1 MLLQTARQILTAALE
16 AGHFEVVWWGCAALA
31 CLVVV
36 VVTGGTRG
44 DGDRHRR
51 LWRAGRRLGMTVEET
66 RVLHHL
72 ARAGHL
78 RQETELFRNRALL
91 DGVLQRGT
99 AAVRRAGPPDR
110 SPYRHRLAVLLSIKA
125 RVDAGS
131 AASVQSLAPFRAG
144 QPVTLARAMMRDIE
158 SRLLASIGDE
168 LACALPHDQGTSSA
182 PLHRGMQVT
191 VRAANSGGHAGG
203 IVATV
208 LGRAWVAGQP
218 ALLIT
223 RRTTL
228 SGSVR
233 ARGGMRR
240 CEIMP
245 LAVDRRSIGTATPGA
260 GEREPPVAGTLVSLD
275 AQWAGIRAATPVAAG
290 RLVRVAIEIGRAA
303 RLPLYGK
310 VVQSPARR
318 AAGVMVVHLTGL
330 SRSRISDLY
339 RFVDEC
345 WSAGGGARARD

>member
-36 VVTGGTRG
+36 VVAGGTRG

-51 LWRAGRRLGMTVEET
+51 LWRAGRRLGMTVAET

-91 DGVLQRGT
+91 DGVLQRGM

-131 AASVQSLAPFRAG
+131 AASVQSVAPFRAG
-144 QPVTLARAMMRDIE
+144 QSVTLARAMMRDIE

-168 LACALPHDQGTSSA
+168 LACALPHDHGTSSA

-240 CEIMP
+240 CEVMP
-245 LAVDRRSIGTATPGA
+245 LAVDRRS
-260 GEREPPVAGTLVSLD
+260 EPPVAGTLVSLD
-275 AQWAGIRAATPVAAG
+275 AQWAGIRAVTPVAAG

>member
-1 MLLQTARQILTAALE
+1 MLLQTARQILAAALA

-31 CLVVV
+31 CLIVVLV
-36 VVTGGTRG
+36 AGGTRDSG
-44 DGDRHRR
+44 GRHRR
-51 LWRAGRRLGMTVEET
+51 LRRAGRRLGMTGEET

-78 RQETELFRNRALL
+78 RQETGLFRNRALL

-125 RVDAGS
+125 RVDAGC
-131 AASVQSLAPFRAG
+131 AATVLSLAPFRAG
-144 QPVTLARAMMRDIE
+144 ERITLARATMRDVE

-168 LACALPHDQGTSSA
+168 LACALPHDQVTCSA
-182 PLHRGMQVT
+182 PLRRGMQVT
-191 VRAANSGGHAGG
+191 VRAAGAGGHAGG

-223 RRTTL
+223 RRSTL
-228 SGSVR
+228 AGTVR
-233 ARGGMRR
+233 LRGGRRR
-240 CEIMP
+240 CEVMP
-245 LAVDRRSIGTATPGA
+245 LAVDRRPRRTAAPAT
-260 GEREPPVAGTLVSLD
+260 GEHEPPVAGTLVSLD
-275 AQWAGIRAATPVAAG
+275 AQWAGIRAVPPVAAG
-290 RLVRVAIEIGRAA
+290 RLVKVVIELGRAA

-318 AAGVMVVHLTGL
+318 AAGGGVMVVHLTGL

-345 WSAGGGARARD
+345 WPAAGGR

>member
-1 MLLQTARQILTAALE
+1 
-16 AGHFEVVWWGCAALA
+16 
-31 CLVVV
+31 
-36 VVTGGTRG
+36 
-44 DGDRHRR
+44 
-51 LWRAGRRLGMTVEET
+51 MTVEET

-131 AASVQSLAPFRAG
+131 AASVQSVAPFRAG

-245 LAVDRRSIGTATPGA
+245 LAVDGARSGPPRPAPANASRRWRAPWFPSM
-260 GEREPPVAGTLVSLD
+260 

-345 WSAGGGARARD
+345 WSAGGGARARRLSAWSGPPVRCVPRSSTPWPPVKRSPRACATGLPNAAAR

>member
-36 VVTGGTRG
+36 LVAGGTRG

-131 AASVQSLAPFRAG
+131 AASVQSHAPFRAG
-144 QPVTLARAMMRDIE
+144 QPVTLARAMMHDIE

-191 VRAANSGGHAGG
+191 VRAADSGGHAGA

-233 ARGGMRR
+233 ARAGMRR
-240 CEIMP
+240 CEVMP
-245 LAVDRRSIGTATPGA
+245 LAVDRRS
-260 GEREPPVAGTLVSLD
+260 EPPVAGTLVSLD
-275 AQWAGIRAATPVAAG
+275 AQWAGIRAVTPVAAG
-290 RLVRVAIEIGRAA
+290 RLVRVAIEIGRAT

-345 WSAGGGARARD
+345 WSAAGDARARD

>member
-36 VVTGGTRG
+36 LATGGTRG

-51 LWRAGRRLGMTVEET
+51 LRRAGRRLGMTVEET

-110 SPYRHRLAVLLSIKA
+110 SPYRYRLAVLLSIKA

-131 AASVQSLAPFRAG
+131 AASIQSVAPFRAG

-191 VRAANSGGHAGG
+191 VRAANSGGHAGA

-228 SGSVR
+228 AGSVR

-240 CEIMP
+240 CEVMP
-245 LAVDRRSIGTATPGA
+245 VAVDRRS
-260 GEREPPVAGTLVSLD
+260 EPPVAGTLVSLD
-275 AQWAGIRAATPVAAG
+275 AQWAGIRAVTPVAAG

-318 AAGVMVVHLTGL
+318 TAGVMVVHLTGL

-345 WSAGGGARARD
+345 WSGGGARACD